1 MILISKI
8 LASLRSQILAFTS
21 ALVILSIGA
30 VLLVVLISSGAA
42 IRQSVNA
49 DMTDAVR
56 IFTNAMKSS
65 QDQLTNTASVLVS
78 DFGFKQAVA
87 SQDSNTVR
95 SMLENHSK
103 RLDADLLFIMDLN
116 GTVTNVSGGQVV
128 PGTRFGY
135 SGIVSSVASDKLH
148 VGFFVLNEQIYQMA
162 LVPVKTPRISAIAG
176 IATYI
181 DAEKIRNMIP
191 DSRVHITFTSG
202 DLGENDDRIMVSTL
216 TSLTDVIA
224 AIRAPENLETI
235 VRYPF
240 QKAQKYSSR
249 EIHFSSEETSKIKV
263 ILSDDPVSYTHLR
276 SPRD

>member
-128 PGTRFGY
+128 QIGR
-135 SGIVSSVASDKLH
+135 ASCR
-148 VGFFVLNEQIYQMA
+148 E
-162 LVPVKTPRISAIAG
+162 
-176 IATYI
+176 
-181 DAEKIRNMIP
+181 
-191 DSRVHITFTSG
+191 RV
-202 DLGENDDRIMVSTL
+202 
-216 TSLTDVIA
+216 
-224 AIRAPENLETI
+224 
-235 VRYPF
+235 
-240 QKAQKYSSR
+240 
-249 EIHFSSEETSKIKV
+249 
-263 ILSDDPVSYTHLR
+263 
-276 SPRD
+276 